1 MGVEVPN
8 PSKMSNKTVI
18 TGGAGNFGFT
28 LGRAFAKTG
37 THVILYDI
45 NQPPWEIPKGVVHIQ
60 ADVRNYDDLYAACE
74 GADCV
79 IHAASYG
86 MTGVE
91 QVSLLI
97 RSVNVGG
104 TGVVLEVCKRR
115 NVPRLIYTS
124 SINVV
129 FAGQTILDGDEA
141 SVPYY
146 PLNKHRNEYSRTKS
160 IAEQMVLAANG
171 SFLAGGGKLYTCAL
185 RPPGIY
191 GPEEQRHLPRLLI
204 IERGFFLFK
213 LGSSDVLM
221 NWVHVKN
228 LVQAHILAAAALTPE
243 KNYIAV
249 SVCSSPGSSS
259 GCKLV
264 SCNSRGWIRWPS
276 GPLPT
281 LLFCERPFYT
291 LGHLRFLNLPLGPRL
306 PDFPSSRTTDSG
318 FWELQAEGRGRPV
331 HTGCFIPQGRRRARA
346 PTENPQVRC
355 ECDSTLLPMLPSVQG
370 TCTHCLRYRWWLRAT
385 RASGR

>member
-1 MGVEVPN
+1 MEKAAQKDRKSHMHAKQVSKAVEPK
-8 PSKMSNKTVI
+8 PDTSKQTLQKVSNKTVI

-91 QVSLLI
+91 QLYKKQI

-146 PLNKHRNEYSRTKS
+146 PLNK
-160 IAEQMVLAANG
+160 
-171 SFLAGGGKLYTCAL
+171 
-185 RPPGIY
+185 
-191 GPEEQRHLPRLLI
+191 LI

-249 SVCSSPGSSS
+249 GQGP
-259 GCKLV
+259 KL
-264 SCNSRGWIRWPS
+264 SFTSRKKTGMGHTHIPSMRLWCHDAPS
-276 GPLPT
+276 G
-281 LLFCERPFYT
+281 
-291 LGHLRFLNLPLGPRL
+291 H
-306 PDFPSSRTTDSG
+306 
-318 FWELQAEGRGRPV
+318 
-331 HTGCFIPQGRRRARA
+331 
-346 PTENPQVRC
+346 
-355 ECDSTLLPMLPSVQG
+355 VQLME
-370 TCTHCLRYRWWLRAT
+370 TQ
-385 RASGR
+385 